1 MEDFVWQILELESG
15 WGWGWAWGEMALG
28 KQPSGL
34 GVGVHSFS
42 LIEYSGEKI
51 KEGVEMGVRKLRLSS

>member
-1 MEDFVWQILELESG
+1 MG
-15 WGWGWAWGEMALG
+15 RNGPG

-34 GVGVHSFS
+34 GVGVHRFS